1 MRPNDILELLRA
13 QPFRPFRLS
22 LSDGREFE
30 VRHPE
35 MAMVGRSTVHIG
47 IPARD
52 GIEGQIER
60 LVNCA
65 LIHITTT
72 ELIDGAAPAQ

>member
-1 MRPNDILELLRA
+1 MRPDDILQLLRA
-13 QPFRPFRLS
+13 QPFQPFRIS

-35 MAMVGRSTVHIG
+35 MAMVGRSTVHVG
-47 IPARD
+47 IPAT
-52 GIEGQIER
+52 GGLEGQIEC

-72 ELIDGAAPAQ
+72 ELIDGAAETG